1 MKKNKLLFGAVLSL
15 TMLASCKT
23 SNTYANNAYNTSL
36 FETNYFLNC
45 HDYAKET
52 GIAKENVTLSS
63 DDYFGQD
70 EYQNEHTGG
79 GGFSIVK
86 ERYPEMFQ
94 YYDASAKKTVTLTT
108 DIDWVIGF
116 EGTEQYLGTSFG
128 RTKCL
133 GTADS
138 SFKND
143 GVLSKLYNGQLRCWN
158 YYAQARVQIDENG
171 FETKMPKTM
180 QSGKYFLA
188 CIRGGSNATK
198 IVDGREVSDGRFCT
212 VDLIVTLY
220 KQNAAYEV
228 TMPAVSF
235 VTDNHGSSISAVGF
249 AFDKIPG
256 LDPKGITGYG
266 VRFAN
271 LIDPS
276 NPTIETDA
284 TKKSDKYFGLMLYE
298 VMFPDA
304 TWGD

>member
-1 MKKNKLLFGAVLSL
+1 MKKNKLFIGAILSL

-23 SNTYANNAYNTSL
+23 SNTYANNAYNTPL
-36 FETNYFLNC
+36 FETNYFLDC
-45 HDYAKET
+45 HDFAKEA
-52 GIAKENVTLSS
+52 GIAKENITLSP

-70 EYQNEHTGG
+70 EYQNEHTSGE
-79 GGFSIVK
+79 GFSIVK

-94 YYDASAKKTVTLTT
+94 YYDKSSKKTVTLDTRN
-108 DIDWVIGF
+108 DWTNAN
-116 EGTEQYLGTSFG
+116 EGTEVGIGEYFG

-138 SFKND
+138 SFKSD
-143 GVLSKLYNGQLRCWN
+143 GVLSKLYNGQLRCWGF
-158 YYAQARVQIDENG
+158 YAQARVQIDENG

-198 IVDGREVSDGRFCT
+198 IIDGREVSDGRFCT

-220 KQNAAYEV
+220 KQNAVYEV
-228 TMPAVSF
+228 TMPSVSF
-235 VTDNHGSSISAVGF
+235 FTDNHGFNVSAVGF
-249 AFDKIPG
+249 AFDKIPS

-266 VRFAN
+266 VKFAN